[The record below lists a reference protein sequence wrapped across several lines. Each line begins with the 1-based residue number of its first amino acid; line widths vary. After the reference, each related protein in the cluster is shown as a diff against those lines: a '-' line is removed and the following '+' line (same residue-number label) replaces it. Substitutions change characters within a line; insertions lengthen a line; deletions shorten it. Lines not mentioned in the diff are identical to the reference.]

1 VERGALRTVLLV
13 VAALLSTLFVVATVA
28 VPTILLLRA
37 DDKTLG
43 RWADIGQALSPIG
56 IFFSGLA
63 FIGIA
68 LTLALQRREL
78 QNQREELAVT
88 RQEQQRSN
96 EVALRQLHT
105 DLIKLA
111 LSDHELLEV
120 WPPLEPGVAETRKD
134 HYCNLILNLQKVAYE
149 AGTIELDELRGAL
162 RYFMTSPD
170 VYEFWAK
177 ARVPRI
183 AISEGD
189 AGEDFFTREVDQ
201 AFINA
206 RRPDPPASG

>member
-1 VERGALRTVLLV
+1 MGTLLV
-13 VAALLSTLFVVATVA
+13 IATIA

-37 DDKTLG
+37 DDRTLS
-43 RWADIGQALSPIG
+43 RWSDIGQALSAIG

-78 QNQREELAVT
+78 QNQREELGVT
-88 RQEQQRSN
+88 REEQQRGN

-111 LSDHELLEV
+111 LSDAELLEV
-120 WPPLEPGVAETRKD
+120 WPPIEPGVAESRKD

-149 AGTIELDELRGAL
+149 AGTIELEELRGAL
-162 RYFMTSPD
+162 KYFMTSPD

-177 ARVPRI
+177 ARAPRI
-183 AISEGD
+183 AITEGD
-189 AGEDFFTREVDQ
+189 EGEDFFTREVDQ

-206 RRPDPPASG
+206 RRPGRPDPPGPGG